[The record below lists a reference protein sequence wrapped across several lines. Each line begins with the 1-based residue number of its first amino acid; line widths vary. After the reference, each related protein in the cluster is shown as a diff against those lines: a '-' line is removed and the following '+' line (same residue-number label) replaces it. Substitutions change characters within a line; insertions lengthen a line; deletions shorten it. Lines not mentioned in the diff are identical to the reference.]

1 MDMLISFGDLVALSP
16 QVFSRPILLNST
28 DNESLKLKSG
38 SLDNVSNVL
47 STVSVLFLTIN

>member
-28 DNESLKLKSG
+28 ATKVDERR
-38 SLDNVSNVL
+38 
-47 STVSVLFLTIN
+47 SVDG